1 MKKYILLLALC
12 GASFACK
19 KGQDPANAPLEPATV
34 ATANETRDGD
44 EDGTDEDGTDEDG
57 SDEDGDGAEGTPAP
71 SEADAAANATREE
84 LEEAIGAIELTDAWS
99 EIKVTSAGA
108 APRRVLT
115 LDLAKMQPGA
125 IKTITDVTTQVM
137 GQTMVMPRMIT
148 EVRMRDL
155 KLNGDKLSLTMET
168 SNQRYEK
175 VSDDTMH
182 LMMLESLRQTP
193 PTGAVTMNYS
203 VDKHGTPSD
212 FEVIS
217 TDEDLQQAMTAA
229 IGNIRNL
236 SSNFPAE
243 AVGVGATWT
252 TTTRAELGGA
262 WGMEVLVHS
271 TLKELKSDSAVIEL
285 RFEAPDF
292 IRSLKEEDLEDFQD
306 AKILGGSLNGSGRS
320 VVRFDSLL
328 SEGEQTMTMALEVEV
343 DGQKMK
349 TEMLVNL
356 KIQAVD

>member
-44 EDGTDEDGTDEDG
+44 EDGSDEDG

-71 SEADAAANATREE
+71 SEADAAANAMREE

-148 EVRMRDL
+148 
-155 KLNGDKLSLTMET
+155 
-168 SNQRYEK
+168 
-175 VSDDTMH
+175 
-182 LMMLESLRQTP
+182 
-193 PTGAVTMNYS
+193 
-203 VDKHGTPSD
+203 
-212 FEVIS
+212 
-217 TDEDLQQAMTAA
+217 
-229 IGNIRNL
+229 
-236 SSNFPAE
+236 
-243 AVGVGATWT
+243 
-252 TTTRAELGGA
+252 
-262 WGMEVLVHS
+262 
-271 TLKELKSDSAVIEL
+271 
-285 RFEAPDF
+285 
-292 IRSLKEEDLEDFQD
+292 
-306 AKILGGSLNGSGRS
+306 
-320 VVRFDSLL
+320 
-328 SEGEQTMTMALEVEV
+328 
-343 DGQKMK
+343 
-349 TEMLVNL
+349 
-356 KIQAVD
+356 